1 MDIKKR
7 PLIHNPQC
15 FDRDTLLQ
23 RQESLKF
30 KNLARMELFL
40 WNLEIFLQIQENLR
54 DKVVLKGGAA
64 AQFYIPLEWQRTS
77 VDIDMVCTAREEDI
91 ERALTSI
98 ERRLGGEGSFFKAR
112 SHKPKDPKVQLPILT
127 YYMDVPS
134 VCTEKELFSR
144 NREGIQEIKI
154 EFHLVDERLTI
165 FRASSPSL
173 FAAET
178 DKTYQIL
185 PLNDLIGDK
194 LTTLGPNTIGI
205 PLEREDEQIKQTYDI
220 DLLIHFNWANIDFSQ
235 IKNVFEKRAKT
246 EAHQRGLSLSLA
258 DIYGDMIAQ
267 IKKISIADFE
277 SDNHLQKLINN
288 FQSLYIRK
296 ELNRPLAEWAIAG
309 ARIDFLLD
317 CMSRNK
323 DAKGLLES
331 LFSCEKE
338 LTFPNIAGE
347 EKGKRIR
354 KLREEFSAEFERYSS
369 YPGKLLKGKRPE
381 RILWTVVT
389 PANAAEITSW
399 IMEYVRKNS

>member
-40 WNLEIFLQIQENLR
+40 WDLEIFLQIQKNLS

-64 AQFYIPLEWQRTS
+64 AQFYIPVDWQRTS

-91 ERALTSI
+91 ERALTAI
-98 ERRLGGEGSFFKAR
+98 ERRLGGEGSFFR
-112 SHKPKDPKVQLPILT
+112 SRPHKPKDPKVQLPILT

-144 NREGIQEIKI
+144 NREGLQEIKI
-154 EFHLVDERLTI
+154 EFHLVDEPLTI
-165 FRASSPSL
+165 FKASSPSL

-178 DKTYQIL
+178 DNTYQIL
-185 PLNDLIGDK
+185 PLDVLFGDK

-205 PLEREDEQIKQTYDI
+205 SREREDEQIKQIYDI
-220 DLLIHFNWANIDFSQ
+220 DLLILFNWTNLNFS
-235 IKNVFEKRAKT
+235 KVKKAFEKRAKT
-246 EAHQRGLSLSLA
+246 ETHHRGLSLSLA

-267 IKKISIADFE
+267 VKNLSNADFA

-288 FQSLYIRK
+288 FQSLYIKK
-296 ELNRPLAEWAIAG
+296 ELNRPLSEWAIAG

-317 CMSRNK
+317 CMSHNSDTR
-323 DAKGLLES
+323 GLLES
-331 LFSCEKE
+331 LLRCEKE
-338 LTFPNIAGE
+338 LTFSNIAGE
-347 EKGKRIR
+347 EKGKKIR
-354 KLREEFSAEFERYSS
+354 KFREEFSAEFERYSP
-369 YPGKLLKGKRPE
+369 YPAKLLKGKRPE
-381 RILWTVVT
+381 RILWAVAT
-389 PANAAEITSW
+389 PANASEITSW
-399 IMEYVRKNS
+399 VMEYLGEKS

>member
-23 RQESLKF
+23 RQESFKF

-40 WNLEIFLQIQENLR
+40 WDLEIFLQIQEILK

-64 AQFYIPLEWQRTS
+64 AQFYIPVDYQRTS
-77 VDIDMVCTAREEDI
+77 VDIDMVCTSGKEDI
-91 ERALTSI
+91 ERIMAAI
-98 ERRLGGEGSFFKAR
+98 EHRLGGEGDLFKAR
-112 SHKPKDPKVQLPILT
+112 LHKPREPKVQLPILT

-134 VCTEKELFSR
+134 VCTGKELFSR

-267 IKKISIADFE
+267 IKKISITDFE

-296 ELNRPLAEWAIAG
+296 ELNRSLAEWAIAG
-309 ARIDFLLD
+309 ARINFLLD
-317 CMSRNK
+317 CMSRNR
-323 DAKGLLES
+323 DAKGFLEGLLR
-331 LFSCEKE
+331 CEKE
-338 LTFPNIAGE
+338 LTFSNITGE
-347 EKGKRIR
+347 EKGKKIR
-354 KLREEFSAEFERYSS
+354 KFREEFSAEFERYSP
-369 YPGKLLKGKRPE
+369 YPAKLLKGKRPE
-381 RILWTVVT
+381 RILWAVAT
-389 PANAAEITSW
+389 PANASEITSW
-399 IMEYVRKNS
+399 VMEYVGKKS